1 MAEVVA
7 VPAERAQLEGNPDYR
22 LEIVSSSKRVK
33 VVFNGVVVADSTKAL
48 VLRETR
54 YAPVYYLPRQDV
66 RMDLMER
73 TSHRTHCPFKGNA
86 SYWSLR
92 VGDKTAEDVV
102 WSYEDPLPEVAEIQG
117 YIAFYQ
123 NRMDA
128 WYEEDAEVSI
138 DAGQSVYSQGNPF
151 TGWLMS
157 EAWEAAETPELVARL
172 GRKLTE
178 EGVPLMRLALIVR
191 TLHPQLLGNAYRWH
205 RGSETSNQTEVPYEA
220 LTTAAYLD
228 SPLVPIFDGV
238 GGIRRRLEGDNPVL
252 DFPILRDLQA
262 DGATDY
268 VAMPLPFSNGQANA
282 LTLTT
287 DEPGGF
293 STKDLGHIYEI
304 LPILSRLF
312 EVHALRQMS
321 RSLLDTYLG
330 AYTGERVLN
339 GRVKRGDGEDI
350 NAVIWFCDL
359 RDSTAMAETL
369 PRDQYLSVLNSFF
382 ECTASAVL
390 ERGGEV
396 LKFIGDAVL
405 AIFPIDGEK
414 PIPGCLN
421 CTQVGAACFRAIEAA
436 KESSRRLAGI
446 NAERTARGEKPLRFA
461 LSIHK
466 GQVTYGNVGVDQR
479 LDFTVIG
486 PAANE
491 AARIGNI
498 CKHLDQ
504 QILFSAEIAKH
515 LCSGVVSLGR
525 HSLRGVREDREIY
538 TLENTDPAP
547 VPADDIKMMKC
558 KPEETV

>member
-1 MAEVVA
+1 MGEVIA
-7 VPAERAQLEGNPDYR
+7 VPGERAQLEGNPDYK
-22 LEIVSSSKRVK
+22 LEILPSDKRVK
-33 VVFNGVVVADSTKAL
+33 VVFNGTVVADTRSAL
-48 VLRETR
+48 LLRETR
-54 YAPVYYLPRQDV
+54 YAPVYYLPREDV

-73 TSHRTHCPFKGNA
+73 TSHHTHCPFKGNA
-86 SYWSLR
+86 SYWSLT
-92 VGDKTAEDVV
+92 VGDKFAENVV
-102 WSYEDPLPEVAEIQG
+102 WSYEDPLPEVAELDG

-123 NRMDA
+123 NRMDS

-138 DAGQSVYSQGNPF
+138 EPGNVVYTRGNPF

-157 EAWEAAETPELVARL
+157 EAWEAATTPELVARL
-172 GRKLTE
+172 GRKLVE
-178 EGVPLMRLALIVR
+178 EQVPLMRLALIVR

-220 LTTAAYLD
+220 LTSSAYLN

-293 STKDLGHIYEI
+293 STRDLGHIYEI
-304 LPILSRLF
+304 LPLLSRLF

-339 GRVKRGDGEDI
+339 GRVQRGDGEDI

-359 RDSTAMAETL
+359 RDSTEMAENL
-369 PRDQYLSVLNSFF
+369 SRAEYLNVLNSFF

-405 AIFPIDGEK
+405 AIFPIDDEN
-414 PIPGCLN
+414 PVPGCLN
-421 CTQVGAACFRAIEAA
+421 CTPVAAACFRAIEAA
-436 KESSRRLAGI
+436 KDSSRRLETL
-446 NAERTARGEKPLRFA
+446 NAERTARGEAELRFA

-466 GQVTYGNVGVDQR
+466 GKVTYGNVGVDQR

-491 AARIGNI
+491 AVRIGNI

-504 QILFSAEIAKH
+504 QILFSAEIASH
-515 LCSGVVSLGR
+515 LCSGAVSLGR
-525 HSLRGVREDREIY
+525 HSLRGVRNDREIF
-538 TLENTDPAP
+538 TLESTEP
-547 VPADDIKMMKC
+547 VPMPD
-558 KPEETV
+558 ET

>member
-1 MAEVVA
+1 MGELVA
-7 VPAERAQLEGNPDYR
+7 VPQERAQLEGNPDYR
-22 LEIVSSSKRVK
+22 LEIVPSSKRVK
-33 VVFNGVVVADSTKAL
+33 VVFNGTVVADTTSAL
-48 VLRETR
+48 LLRETR
-54 YAPVYYLPRQDV
+54 YAPVYYLPRDDV
-66 RMDLMER
+66 RMDLMDR
-73 TSHRTHCPFKGNA
+73 TDHRTHCPFKGNA
-86 SYWSLR
+86 SYWNLT
-92 VGDKTAEDVV
+92 VGDKTTENVV
-102 WSYEDPLPEVAEIQG
+102 WSYEDPLPEVAEIGG
-117 YIAFYQ
+117 YLGFYQ

-128 WYEEDAEVSI
+128 WYEEDTEVSI
-138 DAGQSVYSQGNPF
+138 DAGDVAHTRGNPF

-157 EAWEAAETPELVARL
+157 EAWEAATTPELVARL
-172 GRKLTE
+172 GRKLVE

-220 LTTAAYLD
+220 LTTAAYLN

-238 GGIRRRLEGDNPVL
+238 GGIRRRLEGNNPVL

-359 RDSTAMAETL
+359 RDSTSMAENL
-369 PRDQYLSVLNSFF
+369 SRADYLSVLNSFF

-405 AIFPIDGEK
+405 AIFPIDGEN
-414 PIPGCLN
+414 PMPGCLN

-436 KESSRRLAGI
+436 KDSSRRLAEV
-446 NAERTARGEKPLRFA
+446 NAEREARGEAPLRFA

-504 QILFSAEIAKH
+504 EILFSAEIAQH
-515 LCSGVVSLGR
+515 LCDGAVSLGR
-525 HSLRGVREDREIY
+525 HSLRGVRGEREIF
-538 TLENTDPAP
+538 TLEHTMPAP
-547 VPADDIKMMKC
+547 TATTDDEQLENC
-558 KPEETV
+558 RSDEV

>member
-1 MAEVVA
+1 MGEVIA
-7 VPAERAQLEGNPDYR
+7 VPGERAQLEGNPDYK
-22 LEIVSSSKRVK
+22 LEILSSHKRVK
-33 VVFNGVVVADSTKAL
+33 VVFNGTVVADTRSAL
-48 VLRETR
+48 LLRETR
-54 YAPVYYLPRQDV
+54 YAPVYYLPRGDV
-66 RMDLMER
+66 RMDLMAR
-73 TSHRTHCPFKGNA
+73 TSHHTHCPFKGNA
-86 SYWSLR
+86 SYWSLT
-92 VGDKTAEDVV
+92 VGDKFAENVV
-102 WSYEDPLPEVAEIQG
+102 WSYEDPLPEVAELKG

-138 DAGQSVYSQGNPF
+138 EPGNVVYTRGNPF
-151 TGWLMS
+151 TGWLLS
-157 EAWEAAETPELVARL
+157 EAWEAATTPELVARL
-172 GRKLTE
+172 GRKLVE
-178 EGVPLMRLALIVR
+178 EQVPLMRLALIVR

-220 LTTAAYLD
+220 LTSSAYLN

-293 STKDLGHIYEI
+293 STRDLGHIYEI
-304 LPILSRLF
+304 LPLLSRLF

-330 AYTGERVLN
+330 AYTGDRVLN

-359 RDSTAMAETL
+359 RDSTEMAEKL
-369 PRDQYLSVLNSFF
+369 SRAEYLNVLNSFF
-382 ECTASAVL
+382 ECTASSVL

-405 AIFPIDGEK
+405 AIFPIDDEN
-414 PIPGCLN
+414 PLPGCLN
-421 CTQVGAACFRAIEAA
+421 CTPVSAACFRAIEAA
-436 KESSRRLAGI
+436 KDSSRRLEALNG
-446 NAERTARGEKPLRFA
+446 ERAARGEAALRFA

-466 GQVTYGNVGVDQR
+466 GKVTYGNIGVDQR

-491 AARIGNI
+491 AVRIGNI

-504 QILFSAEIAKH
+504 QILFSAEIASH
-515 LCSGVVSLGR
+515 LCSGAVSLGR
-525 HSLRGVREDREIY
+525 HSLRGVRNDREIF

-547 VPADDIKMMKC
+547 VPD
-558 KPEETV
+558 ELGV

>member
-1 MAEVVA
+1 MGEVIA
-7 VPAERAQLEGNPDYR
+7 VPGERAQLEGNPDYR
-22 LEIVSSSKRVK
+22 LEILPSAKRVK
-33 VVFNGVVVADSTKAL
+33 VVFNGTVVADTTSAL
-48 VLRETR
+48 LLRETR
-54 YAPVYYLPRQDV
+54 YAPVYYLPREDV

-73 TSHRTHCPFKGNA
+73 TGHHTHCPFKGNA
-86 SYWSLR
+86 SYWNLT
-92 VGDKTAEDVV
+92 VGEKSAENVV
-102 WSYEDPLPEVAEIQG
+102 WSYEEPLPEVAELEG
-117 YIAFYQ
+117 YLAFYQ

-128 WYEEDAEVSI
+128 WYEEDAEVSAEVSI
-138 DAGQSVYSQGNPF
+138 NTGDVPDTRGNPF
-151 TGWLMS
+151 TAWLMS
-157 EAWEAAETPELVARL
+157 EAWEASSTQELVARL
-172 GRKLTE
+172 GRKLVGE
-178 EGVPLMRLALIVR
+178 KVPLMRLALIVR

-220 LTTAAYLD
+220 LTSSAYLN

-293 STKDLGHIYEI
+293 STRDLGHIYEI

-330 AYTGERVLN
+330 AYTGDRVLN

-359 RDSTAMAETL
+359 RDSTAMAEEL
-369 PRDQYLSVLNSFF
+369 SRADYLTVLNSFF

-405 AIFPIDGEK
+405 AIFPIDGEEVV
-414 PIPGCLN
+414 PGCLN
-421 CTQVGAACFRAIEAA
+421 CTPVGSACFRAIEAA
-436 KESSRRLAGI
+436 KEASRRLETL
-446 NAERTARGEKPLRFA
+446 NAERGTRGEKALRFA

-466 GQVTYGNVGVDQR
+466 GKVTYGNIGVDQR

-491 AARIGNI
+491 AVRIGNI

-504 QILFSAEIAKH
+504 QILFSAEIAQH
-515 LCSGVVSLGR
+515 LCSGAVSLGR
-525 HSLRGVREDREIY
+525 HSLRGVRDAREIF
-538 TLENTDPAP
+538 TLENTEAA
-547 VPADDIKMMKC
+547 VPAV
-558 KPEETV
+558 EEPLLKT

>member
-1 MAEVVA
+1 MGRVMAISG
-7 VPAERAQLEGNPDYR
+7 ERAQLEGNPDYK
-22 LEIVSSSKRVK
+22 LEILPSGKRVK
-33 VVFNGVVVADSTKAL
+33 VVFNGTVVADTNAAL
-48 VLRETR
+48 LLRETR
-54 YAPVYYLPRQDV
+54 YAPVYYLPREDV
-66 RMDLMER
+66 RMDLMQR
-73 TSHRTHCPFKGNA
+73 TSHHTHCPFKGNA
-86 SYWSLR
+86 NYWSLT
-92 VGDKTAEDVV
+92 VGDKTAENVV
-102 WSYEDPLPEVAEIQG
+102 WSYEDPLPEVAELDG
-117 YIAFYQ
+117 YMAFYR

-128 WYEEDAEVSI
+128 WYEEDTEVSI
-138 DAGQSVYSQGNPF
+138 DPAVVYTRGNPF
-151 TGWLMS
+151 TGWLLT
-157 EAWEAAETPELVARL
+157 EAWEAATTPELVARL
-172 GRKLTE
+172 GRKLVE
-178 EGVPLMRLALIVR
+178 EKVPLMRLALIVR

-220 LTTAAYLD
+220 LTSSAYLN

-304 LPILSRLF
+304 LPLLSRLF

-330 AYTGERVLN
+330 AYTGDRVLN

-359 RDSTAMAETL
+359 RDSTQMADEL
-369 PRDQYLSVLNSFF
+369 SRAEYLNVLNGFF

-405 AIFPIDGEK
+405 AIFPIDDEN
-414 PIPGCLN
+414 PVPGCLN
-421 CTQVGAACFRAIEAA
+421 CTPIAAACFGAIEAA
-436 KESSRRLAGI
+436 KDSSRRLEAL
-446 NAERTARGEKPLRFA
+446 NETRAARGETALRFA

-466 GQVTYGNVGVDQR
+466 GKVTYGNVGVDER

-491 AARIGNI
+491 AVRIGNI

-504 QILFSAEIAKH
+504 QILFSAEIAQN

-525 HSLRGVREDREIY
+525 HSLRGVRNDREIF
-538 TLENTDPAP
+538 TLENTDPTPLAEP
-547 VPADDIKMMKC
+547 GDTPSVSS
-558 KPEETV
+558 

>member
-1 MAEVVA
+1 MGEVMAITG
-7 VPAERAQLEGNPDYR
+7 ERAQLEGNPDYK
-22 LEIVSSSKRVK
+22 LEILPSSKRVK
-33 VVFNGVVVADSTKAL
+33 VVFNGIVVADTTSARL
-48 VLRETR
+48 LRETR
-54 YAPVYYLPRQDV
+54 YPPVYYLPREDV
-66 RMDLMER
+66 RMDLMQR
-73 TSHRTHCPFKGNA
+73 TAHHTHCPFKGNA
-86 SYWSLR
+86 NYWSLS
-92 VGDKTAEDVV
+92 VGDKTAENVV
-102 WSYEDPLPEVAEIQG
+102 WSYEDPLPEMAELSG

-138 DAGQSVYSQGNPF
+138 DPDNVVYTRGNPF

-157 EAWEAAETPELVARL
+157 EAWEAATTPELVARL
-172 GRKLTE
+172 GRKLVE
-178 EGVPLMRLALIVR
+178 EQVPLMRLALIVR

-220 LTTAAYLD
+220 LTSSAYLN

-268 VAMPLPFSNGQANA
+268 VAMPLPFSNGQTNA

-304 LPILSRLF
+304 LPLLSRLF
-312 EVHALRQMS
+312 EVHALHQMS

-330 AYTGERVLN
+330 AYTGDRVLN

-359 RDSTAMAETL
+359 RDSTQMAENL
-369 PRDQYLSVLNSFF
+369 SRAEYLNVLNSFF

-405 AIFPIDGEK
+405 AIFPIDDEN
-414 PIPGCLN
+414 PVPGCLN
-421 CTQVGAACFRAIEAA
+421 CTPISAACFRAIEAA
-436 KESSRRLAGI
+436 KDSSRRLEAL
-446 NAERTARGEKPLRFA
+446 NAERTGRGEAALRFA

-466 GQVTYGNVGVDQR
+466 GKVTYGNVGVDQR

-491 AARIGNI
+491 AVRIGNI

-504 QILFSAEIAKH
+504 QILFSAEIAQN
-515 LCSGVVSLGR
+515 LCSGAVSLGR
-525 HSLRGVREDREIY
+525 HSLRGVRNDREIF
-538 TLENTDPAP
+538 TLENTEPAP
-547 VPADDIKMMKC
+547 VP
-558 KPEETV
+558 EESST

>member
-1 MAEVVA
+1 MGEVIA
-7 VPAERAQLEGNPDYR
+7 VPGERAQLEGNPDYK
-22 LEIVSSSKRVK
+22 LEILPSDKRVK
-33 VVFNGVVVADSTKAL
+33 VVFNGTVVADTRSAL
-48 VLRETR
+48 LLRETR
-54 YAPVYYLPRQDV
+54 YAPVYYLPREDV

-73 TSHRTHCPFKGNA
+73 TSHHTHCPFKGNA
-86 SYWSLR
+86 SYWSLT
-92 VGDKTAEDVV
+92 VGDKFAENVV
-102 WSYEDPLPEVAEIQG
+102 WSYEDPLPEVAELDG

-123 NRMDA
+123 NRMDS

-138 DAGQSVYSQGNPF
+138 EPGNVVYTRGNPF

-157 EAWEAAETPELVARL
+157 EAWEAATTPELVARL
-172 GRKLTE
+172 GRKLVE
-178 EGVPLMRLALIVR
+178 EQVPLMRLALIVR

-220 LTTAAYLD
+220 LTSSAYLN

-293 STKDLGHIYEI
+293 STRDLGHIYEI
-304 LPILSRLF
+304 LPLLSRLF

-339 GRVKRGDGEDI
+339 GRVQRGDGEDI

-359 RDSTAMAETL
+359 RDSTEMAENL
-369 PRDQYLSVLNSFF
+369 SRAEYLNVLNSFF

-405 AIFPIDGEK
+405 AIFPIDDEN
-414 PIPGCLN
+414 PVPGCLN
-421 CTQVGAACFRAIEAA
+421 CTPVAAACFRAIEAA
-436 KESSRRLAGI
+436 KDSSRRLETL
-446 NAERTARGEKPLRFA
+446 NAERTARGEAELRFA

-466 GQVTYGNVGVDQR
+466 GKVTYGNVGVDQR

-491 AARIGNI
+491 AVRIGNI

-504 QILFSAEIAKH
+504 QILFSAEIASH
-515 LCSGVVSLGR
+515 LCRGAVSLGR
-525 HSLRGVREDREIY
+525 HSLRGVRNDREIF
-538 TLENTDPAP
+538 TLESTEPAP
-547 VPADDIKMMKC
+547 MPDG
-558 KPEETV
+558 E

>member
-1 MAEVVA
+1 MGKVMAISG
-7 VPAERAQLEGNPDYR
+7 ERAQLEGNPDYK
-22 LEIVSSSKRVK
+22 LEILPSGKRVK
-33 VVFNGVVVADSTKAL
+33 VVFNGTVVADTNAAL
-48 VLRETR
+48 LLRETR
-54 YAPVYYLPRQDV
+54 YAPVYYLPREDV
-66 RMDLMER
+66 RMDLMQR
-73 TSHRTHCPFKGNA
+73 TSHHTHCPFKGNA
-86 SYWSLR
+86 NYWSLT
-92 VGDKTAEDVV
+92 VGDKTAENVV
-102 WSYEDPLPEVAEIQG
+102 WSYEDPLPEVAELDG
-117 YIAFYQ
+117 YMAFYR

-128 WYEEDAEVSI
+128 WYEEDTEVSI
-138 DAGQSVYSQGNPF
+138 DPAVVYTRGNPF
-151 TGWLMS
+151 TGWLLT
-157 EAWEAAETPELVARL
+157 EAWEAATTPELVARL
-172 GRKLTE
+172 GRKLVE
-178 EGVPLMRLALIVR
+178 QKVPLMRLALIVR

-220 LTTAAYLD
+220 LTSSAYLN

-304 LPILSRLF
+304 LPLLSRLF

-330 AYTGERVLN
+330 AYTGDRVLN

-359 RDSTAMAETL
+359 RDSTQMADEL
-369 PRDQYLSVLNSFF
+369 SRAEYLNVLNGFF

-405 AIFPIDGEK
+405 AIFPIDDEN
-414 PIPGCLN
+414 PVPGCLN
-421 CTQVGAACFRAIEAA
+421 CTPIAAACFGAIEAA
-436 KESSRRLAGI
+436 KDSSRRLEAL
-446 NAERTARGEKPLRFA
+446 NETRAARGETALRFA

-466 GQVTYGNVGVDQR
+466 GKVTYGNVGVDER

-491 AARIGNI
+491 AVRIGNI

-504 QILFSAEIAKH
+504 QILFSAEIAQN

-525 HSLRGVREDREIY
+525 HSLRGVRNDREIF
-538 TLENTDPAP
+538 TLENTDPTPLAEP
-547 VPADDIKMMKC
+547 GDTPSVSN
-558 KPEETV
+558 